1 MSVKQLL
8 RRLIRRARRPDGT
21 ALVELAL
28 VLPLLLVL
36 LLGMID
42 FGKAFNAWIDETHL
56 SNEAA
61 RLAAVNSSAGASL
74 PGKLQQYIQEQVDT
88 AELKSGRVSDSYA
101 PAQAPVKVCLSFPNG
116 TQNPGDPVKVTVS
129 VTYEWLNYLSTRV
142 SLGAT
147 PITGSATMRLEQRPS
162 ADNMLLPPAST
173 CYPA

>member
-8 RRLIRRARRPDGT
+8 RKLIRRARRSDGT

-28 VLPLLLVL
+28 VMPLLLIL

-61 RLAAVNSSAGASL
+61 RLAAVNSSAGAAL
-74 PGKLQQYIQEQVDT
+74 PGKLQQYIQEQADT
-88 AELKSGRVSDSYA
+88 PELKSGRSNDAYA
-101 PAQAPVKVCLSFPNG
+101 PAQAPIRVCITFPKG

-129 VTYEWLNYLSTRV
+129 VTYNWLNYLTKRV
-142 SLGAT
+142 GVAGT
-147 PITGSATMRLEQRPS
+147 PITGTATMRLEQRPS
-162 ADNMLLPPAST
+162 ADNMLMPPSN